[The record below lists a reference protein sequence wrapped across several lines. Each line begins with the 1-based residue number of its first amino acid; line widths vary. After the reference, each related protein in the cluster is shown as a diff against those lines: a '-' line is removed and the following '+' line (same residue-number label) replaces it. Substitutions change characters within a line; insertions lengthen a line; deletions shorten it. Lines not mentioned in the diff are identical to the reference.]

1 MNYKFNDTIT
11 NWTDKFDDKKS
22 NIEDKNYNKTFDN
35 HLIPGKNV
43 LMALIGPS
51 GSGKT
56 STIIEYLKRTVYK
69 GYLPFYEVIY
79 FTASTADEPL
89 LNNLKKILND
99 GLTLIDNVDKLPIL
113 EDFKDEKEKSKK
125 RIIIFDD
132 INNLSKKKLES
143 LNSFFN
149 SGRKFFS
156 TIICLAQNYTAL
168 PVQIRRNCNMFL
180 LYKSNDNTTIN
191 YMLKNHNMYNL
202 DKEKLRKLY
211 DICTKQKGSFLKID
225 LTADSIAPITH
236 NFTDIIPIETLK

>member
-1 MNYKFNDTIT
+1 MNYKFIDNIT
-11 NWTDKFDDKKS
+11 NWTDKFDEKKINNEEKLYDKS
-22 NIEDKNYNKTFDN
+22 FNN
-35 HLIPGKNV
+35 HYIPNKNV
-43 LMALIGPS
+43 LMALVGPS

-69 GYLPFYEVIY
+69 GYLPFYQVIY
-79 FTASTADEPL
+79 FTASTSDEPL
-89 LNNLKKILND
+89 LNNLKKILGD
-99 GLTLIDNVDKLPIL
+99 GITLIDNVDNLPTI
-113 EDFKDEKEKSKK
+113 EDFKDEKEKTKK
-125 RIIIFDD
+125 RLIVFDD
-132 INNLSKKKLES
+132 INNLPKKKLES

-156 TIICLAQNYTAL
+156 HIICMAQNYTAL
-168 PVQIRRNCNMFL
+168 PVQIRRNCNLYL

-202 DKEKLRKLY
+202 NKEKLRKLY
-211 DICTKQKGSFLKID
+211 DICTKEKGSFLKID